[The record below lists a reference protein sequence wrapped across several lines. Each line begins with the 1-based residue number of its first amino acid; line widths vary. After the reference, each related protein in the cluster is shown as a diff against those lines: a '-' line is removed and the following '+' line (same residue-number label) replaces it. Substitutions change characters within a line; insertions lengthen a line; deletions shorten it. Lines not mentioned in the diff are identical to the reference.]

1 MFNQIDIIDSQYQL
15 LHTLANEADELPD
28 QGLRAIGEEFDYH
41 DQFRT
46 IQELQPDLNTPENYE
61 EKYDPAMKYVQM
73 PTDIE
78 KHQHWKELHH
88 DEADEILERLSYNLS
103 NEI

>member
-1 MFNQIDIIDSQYQL
+1 
-15 LHTLANEADELPD
+15 
-28 QGLRAIGEEFDYH
+28 
-41 DQFRT
+41 
-46 IQELQPDLNTPENYE
+46 
-61 EKYDPAMKYVQM
+61 MKYVQM

>member
-41 DQFRT
+41 D
-46 IQELQPDLNTPENYE
+46 
-61 EKYDPAMKYVQM
+61 
-73 PTDIE
+73 
-78 KHQHWKELHH
+78 
-88 DEADEILERLSYNLS
+88 
-103 NEI
+103 